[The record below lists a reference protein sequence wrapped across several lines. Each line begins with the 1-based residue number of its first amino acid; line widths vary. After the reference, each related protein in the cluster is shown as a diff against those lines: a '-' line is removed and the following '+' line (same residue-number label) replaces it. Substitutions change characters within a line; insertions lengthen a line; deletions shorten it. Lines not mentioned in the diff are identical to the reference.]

1 MVEAYTQQLCRV
13 YTIACPACGTENAF
27 PRYKR
32 DVVRMKTSGPDDH
45 PIEYGWR
52 EEGEFPI
59 WITPITFFWGS
70 CGTCHFSG
78 QVDDG
83 DFRQWKTK
91 NTTKFLN
98 AFHEG
103 SLDKLKAESPSGIG
117 PLAKLSKGLDPNDPF
132 SLILC
137 QFFAGIYSES
147 LKSAPSASV
156 LARSYLRVAWIYR
169 DEERLYGEFSGS
181 SKVKDLMDGLRD
193 EWNESIIPNS
203 GYPVLPGL
211 ATSEVEAL
219 RLTLSFFEWNFSTLS
234 SAAGVE
240 DEMRLMTLIAQLG
253 YRLFELTGEE
263 DDFTKAQGFF
273 SGSMQKCLSVIND
286 NSIVGG
292 IVNRAKDTLEKAG
305 DRGRELRALKEEYDK
320 KGPPESA
327 PVPPPPTPQQA
338 AKPAEE
344 DAEAAPAQPASPTAP
359 APAAGAAPTNGA
371 AQQKIEQLDQ
381 EAKRWMR
388 LAGISELTGLPNRVM
403 LSRVLLPGIFKQ
415 TAAKRQPLGCIFLS
429 PEGLAQINGKLGR
442 PLGDE
447 LLKEFTKCLQKQVR
461 NGERLAHL
469 EGVNFA
475 ILIPGV
481 AVHQLKK
488 RAEVIHKELTSR
500 RFDVNGNALS
510 LSVSVGISGIQ
521 TYSGTP
527 KTLQEGLYQRSIQAL
542 DNAKFK
548 GNQVEVIQES

>member
-13 YTIACPACGTENAF
+13 YTIPCPACGTENAF

-32 DVVRMKTSGPDDH
+32 DVVRMKSSGPDGH

-52 EEGEFPI
+52 EEGDFPI

-70 CGTCHFSG
+70 CGNCHFSG

-91 NTTKFLN
+91 NTIKFLA

-103 SLDKLKAESPSGIG
+103 SLDKLKSESPSGLG
-117 PLAKLSKGLDPNDPF
+117 PLGKLSKAEIDTDPF
-132 SLILC
+132 STILC

-147 LKSAPSASV
+147 LKTSPSASV

-169 DEERLYGEFSGS
+169 DQERIYGEFSS
-181 SKVKDLMDGLRD
+181 TSKINGLIDGLRE
-193 EWNESIIPNS
+193 EWNAAIVPNS

-219 RLTLSFFEWNFSTLS
+219 RLALAFFEWNFSSLS

-263 DDFTKAQGFF
+263 NDFTKAQGFF

-286 NSIVGG
+286 KSIVGG

-320 KGPPESA
+320 SGPPESA
-327 PVPPPPTPQQA
+327 PVHPPPKPQKAPDPPAGKSETDASPEQA
-338 AKPAEE
+338 TS
-344 DAEAAPAQPASPTAP
+344 AAPAVAP
-359 APAAGAAPTNGA
+359 LTNGS
-371 AQQKIEQLDQ
+371 AQQKLEQLDQ

-403 LSRVLLPGIFKQ
+403 LSRVLLPGIFRQ

-429 PEGLAQINGKLGR
+429 PEGMAQINGKLGR

-447 LLKEFTKCLQKQVR
+447 LLKEFTKCLQEQIRK
-461 NGERLAHL
+461 GERLAHL

-475 ILIPGV
+475 ILVPGV

-488 RAEVIHKELTSR
+488 RAEIIHKELTSR
-500 RFDVNGNALS
+500 RFDINGNALS
-510 LSVSVGISGIQ
+510 LPVSVGISGIQ
-521 TYSGTP
+521 TYVGTP

-542 DNAKFK
+542 DNAKLK

>member
-13 YTIACPACGTENAF
+13 YTIPCPACGTENAF

-32 DVVRMKTSGPDDH
+32 DVVRMKSSGPDGH

-52 EEGEFPI
+52 EEGDFPI

-70 CGTCHFSG
+70 CGNCHFSG

-91 NTTKFLN
+91 NTIKFLA

-103 SLDKLKAESPSGIG
+103 SLDKLKSESPSGLG
-117 PLAKLSKGLDPNDPF
+117 PLGKLSKAEIDTDPF
-132 SLILC
+132 STILC

-147 LKSAPSASV
+147 LKTSPSASV

-169 DEERLYGEFSGS
+169 DQERIYGEFSS
-181 SKVKDLMDGLRD
+181 TSKINGLIDGLRE
-193 EWNESIIPNS
+193 EWNAAIVPNS

-219 RLTLSFFEWNFSTLS
+219 RLALAFFEWNFSSLS

-263 DDFTKAQGFF
+263 NDFTKAQGFF

-286 NSIVGG
+286 KSIVGG

-320 KGPPESA
+320 SGPPESA
-327 PVPPPPTPQQA
+327 PVHPPPTPQ
-338 AKPAEE
+338 
-344 DAEAAPAQPASPTAP
+344 
-359 APAAGAAPTNGA
+359 
-371 AQQKIEQLDQ
+371 
-381 EAKRWMR
+381 
-388 LAGISELTGLPNRVM
+388 
-403 LSRVLLPGIFKQ
+403 
-415 TAAKRQPLGCIFLS
+415 
-429 PEGLAQINGKLGR
+429 
-442 PLGDE
+442 
-447 LLKEFTKCLQKQVR
+447 
-461 NGERLAHL
+461 
-469 EGVNFA
+469 
-475 ILIPGV
+475 
-481 AVHQLKK
+481 
-488 RAEVIHKELTSR
+488 
-500 RFDVNGNALS
+500 
-510 LSVSVGISGIQ
+510 
-521 TYSGTP
+521 
-527 KTLQEGLYQRSIQAL
+527 
-542 DNAKFK
+542 
-548 GNQVEVIQES
+548 